1 MRFLG
6 FCGKESFNPRIFCNK
21 CDTETPVRRKVC
33 REEETADLQGKI
45 LTMESFAST
54 LQDVGYPTF
63 ITTLKHH
70 HQPCVK
76 LNILVSHR
84 VHFAV
89 WGFAP
94 SHFSAQVSDLKG
106 LKLSSHSM
114 EWVMLPAAPSEEL
127 PLLMREKEQT
137 MNNSA
142 FLSHAQKSGVVGG
155 HLHEYQHEIEYQVIS
170 RIMTPL
176 IMSNWIGVI
185 YLCGYFQIWF

>member
-1 MRFLG
+1 
-6 FCGKESFNPRIFCNK
+6 
-21 CDTETPVRRKVC
+21 
-33 REEETADLQGKI
+33 
-45 LTMESFAST
+45 MESFTLT
-54 LQDVGYPTF
+54 LQDVGVYPTF
-63 ITTLKHH
+63 ITTLKYLP
-70 HQPCVK
+70 QPCVK

-127 PLLMREKEQT
+127 PLLRREKEQT

-142 FLSHAQKSGVVGG
+142 FLSHAQKSGVVGV
-155 HLHEYQHEIEYQVIS
+155 HLHEYQHETEYLVIS
-170 RIMTPL
+170 RIMNPW

-185 YLCGYFQIWF
+185 YLCMYFQIWL

>member
-1 MRFLG
+1 MEIFRKFRHLLLKNKLRFLG
-6 FCGKESFNPRIFCNK
+6 FSGKESFSPRISCNK
-21 CDTETPVRRKVC
+21 SDSETPIRAKVC
-33 REEETADLQGKI
+33 REEEAADLQGKI
-45 LTMESFAST
+45 LTMKSFTPT
-54 LQDVGYPTF
+54 LQYVGFYPTF
-63 ITTLKHH
+63 IITLKYH

-127 PLLMREKEQT
+127 PPLVRKKEQT

-142 FLSHAQKSGVVGG
+142 FLAHAQKSGVVGG
-155 HLHEYQHEIEYQVIS
+155 HLHEY
-170 RIMTPL
+170 
-176 IMSNWIGVI
+176 
-185 YLCGYFQIWF
+185 